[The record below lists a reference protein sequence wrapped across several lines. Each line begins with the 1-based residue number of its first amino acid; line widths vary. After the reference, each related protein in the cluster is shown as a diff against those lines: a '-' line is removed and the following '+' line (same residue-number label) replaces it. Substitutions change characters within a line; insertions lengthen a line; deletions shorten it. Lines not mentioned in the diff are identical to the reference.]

1 MTTDDELR
9 EVLSTIEN
17 SLIENSLHLEDGGI
31 VTTDDE
37 LREVLSTIENSL
49 IENSLHLEDG
59 GAREA
64 PHARGEEPTD
74 CNLGQSRR

>member
-1 MTTDDELR
+1 MGGDGTDARGTASSPSRRNASSASRSGPYLR
-9 EVLSTIEN
+9 
-17 SLIENSLHLEDGGI
+17 
-31 VTTDDE
+31 TDDE

>member
-9 EVLSTIEN
+9 EVL

-37 LREVLSTIENSL
+37 LREVLST